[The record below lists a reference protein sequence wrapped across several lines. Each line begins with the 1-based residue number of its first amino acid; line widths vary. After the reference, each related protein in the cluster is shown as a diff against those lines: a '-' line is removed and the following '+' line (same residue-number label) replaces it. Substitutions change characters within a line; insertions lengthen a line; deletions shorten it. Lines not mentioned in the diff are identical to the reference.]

1 MRRRLNVPDSVLI
14 TASQSGWMT
23 RETTAY
29 WMSRVWGNTEDD
41 VRRLLIVDEYRAHES
56 NEMRADA
63 ERQSTDLIFFP
74 GGDGGEMHQ
83 PSTSTGRIDQQTI
96 EGPNA
101 PSMGTTGV

>member
-63 ERQSTDLIFFP
+63 ERQSTDLIFIP
-74 GGDGGEMHQ
+74 RGD
-83 PSTSTGRIDQQTI
+83 
-96 EGPNA
+96 A
-101 PSMGTTGV
+101 PA